1 VQGWRTIAAV
11 ARELEI
17 TDRTLRKRLKEAG
30 IHPAR
35 PGRTSM
41 LSDTDVTNLM
51 EESRRRSK
59 SSRFALEPQ
68 SLPQRARY
76 KQDLLTDIQEL
87 KRLIDGDE

>member
-1 VQGWRTIAAV
+1 
-11 ARELEI
+11 
-17 TDRTLRKRLKEAG
+17 
-30 IHPAR
+30 
-35 PGRTSM
+35 M